1 MFRITLLLLATLVP
15 AVAQVKVAA
24 INVQN
29 AILETAE
36 IKKAQAELEARYKPR
51 QQKLE
56 ALNKELSD
64 LQTRLQTMA
73 GKLTPSA
80 EADMQLQG
88 QRKQKEAQRLAE
100 DLQADVDRDRNDIL
114 AKSGDRMQAI
124 VKKLA
129 EERTLDV
136 VLDVSQALYVKP
148 TLDITKEA
156 TAAYDKA
163 YPAK

>member
-1 MFRITLLLLATLVP
+1 MFRFTLLLLATLVP
-15 AVAQVKVAA
+15 AMAQVKVGA
-24 INVQN
+24 INVQS

-36 IKKAQAELEARYKPR
+36 IKKAQAELEAKYKPR
-51 QQKLE
+51 QAKLE

-64 LQTRLQTMA
+64 LQNRLQSMA

-114 AKSGDRMQAI
+114 AKSGDRMQAV

-129 EERTLDV
+129 EEKQLDV

-148 TLDITKEA
+148 TLDLTKEA
-156 TAAYDKA
+156 TTAYDKA